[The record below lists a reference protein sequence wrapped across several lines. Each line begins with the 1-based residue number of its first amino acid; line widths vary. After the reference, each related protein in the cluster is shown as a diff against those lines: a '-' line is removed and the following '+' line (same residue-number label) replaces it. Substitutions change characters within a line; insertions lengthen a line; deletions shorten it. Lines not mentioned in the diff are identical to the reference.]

1 MKKDLIAVPGVF
13 LANSSYLRDFF
24 KLHEVPVYLE
34 TAVDSITEEGV
45 IIKRKDGSKEVI
57 QGDDVI
63 MSVGYLP
70 SPLENSGKL
79 PLVGDC
85 KKVGNLRTVIWDAW
99 DVAMNF

>member
-70 SPLENSGKL
+70 SPLRIVESYHL
-79 PLVGDC
+79 LVTAKRLEIFVRLFG
-85 KKVGNLRTVIWDAW
+85 VRGMLQ
-99 DVAMNF
+99 

>member
-45 IIKRKDGSKEVI
+45 IIRIENTFEYEAYKLKSKRFLLKESELQEKEVSNI
-57 QGDDVI
+57 EDEEN
-63 MSVGYLP
+63 
-70 SPLENSGKL
+70 LEEN
-79 PLVGDC
+79 
-85 KKVGNLRTVIWDAW
+85 A
-99 DVAMNF
+99 